1 MNASGSETE
10 LGHKKK
16 DQVKTFN
23 SFSFF
28 GYALISYHPIFIS
41 TVTETHTEAY
51 TVACKDATHRTPHQ
65 TRKLIFTT
73 VSSDKVTYFAIKSQ
87 NTVTSRFFLSSMYI
101 CTSYFL

>member
-41 TVTETHTEAY
+41 TVTDTHTEAY
-51 TVACKDATHRTPHQ
+51 TEAVFIQYVYLFTVIFVLHTFCDKLTDTIHRYHQKTH
-65 TRKLIFTT
+65 
-73 VSSDKVTYFAIKSQ
+73 
-87 NTVTSRFFLSSMYI
+87 
-101 CTSYFL
+101 